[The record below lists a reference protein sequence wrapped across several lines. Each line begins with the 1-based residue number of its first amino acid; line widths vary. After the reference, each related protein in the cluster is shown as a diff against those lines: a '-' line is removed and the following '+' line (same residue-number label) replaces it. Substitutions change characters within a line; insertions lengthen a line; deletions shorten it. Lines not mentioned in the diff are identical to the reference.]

1 MFQIHRELFTHDIP
15 SFRKGYPPSHPA
27 SHPWVTPKSPCFK
40 ELLKVLTGEMN
51 RLELQEQL
59 NLADR
64 EHFRRSYLKPALE
77 YGVIEMTKPDKPNS
91 RSQRYRLTEQG
102 VQIKD
107 KSNSLNSYK

>member
-1 MFQIHRELFTHDIP
+1 
-15 SFRKGYPPSHPA
+15 
-27 SHPWVTPKSPCFK
+27 
-40 ELLKVLTGEMN
+40 MN

-102 VQIKD
+102 EQIKKD
-107 KSNSLNSYK
+107 YNR